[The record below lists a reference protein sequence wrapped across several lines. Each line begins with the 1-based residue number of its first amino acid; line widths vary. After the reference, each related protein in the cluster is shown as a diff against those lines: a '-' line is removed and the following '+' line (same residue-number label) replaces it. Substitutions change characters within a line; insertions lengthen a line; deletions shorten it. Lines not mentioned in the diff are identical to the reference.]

1 MEHEETNEEQTE
13 QKEVV
18 KKSLG
23 DRMKDYERTT
33 LYKLNPQLPWYV
45 SI

>member
-1 MEHEETNEEQTE
+1 MESTEETHQEQQEET
-13 QKEVV
+13 KEVT

-33 LYKLNPQLPWYV
+33 LYKLNPQLPW
-45 SI
+45 